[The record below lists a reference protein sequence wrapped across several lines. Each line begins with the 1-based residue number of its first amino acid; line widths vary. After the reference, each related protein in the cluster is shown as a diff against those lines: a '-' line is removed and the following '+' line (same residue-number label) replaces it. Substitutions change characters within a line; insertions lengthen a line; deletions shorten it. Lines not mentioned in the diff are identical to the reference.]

1 MARHIANKCVSP
13 IFYAEIVGNR
23 VKWAN
28 DYNDYRNNPQIRGN
42 EGETEAISGKFA
54 QNKGKGRKIPD
65 SKNIKNE
72 PKYP

>member
-1 MARHIANKCVSP
+1 MDMMNLVLVCMIQRS
-13 IFYAEIVGNR
+13 
-23 VKWAN
+23 
-28 DYNDYRNNPQIRGN
+28 RNNPQIRGN

>member
-1 MARHIANKCVSP
+1 MTKILSGYNGRN
-13 IFYAEIVGNR
+13 N
-23 VKWAN
+23 
-28 DYNDYRNNPQIRGN
+28 YNDYRNNPQIRGN
-42 EGETEAISGKFA
+42 EGETETISGKFA

>member
-1 MARHIANKCVSP
+1 MGEMIIMITGITHRSG
-13 IFYAEIVGNR
+13 E
-23 VKWAN
+23 
-28 DYNDYRNNPQIRGN
+28 N